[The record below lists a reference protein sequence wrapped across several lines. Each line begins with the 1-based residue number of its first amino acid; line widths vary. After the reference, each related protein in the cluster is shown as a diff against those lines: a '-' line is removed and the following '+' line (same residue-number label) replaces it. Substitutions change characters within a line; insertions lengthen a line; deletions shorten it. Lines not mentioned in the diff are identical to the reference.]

1 MKLWWSLK
9 WVMGSIWIV
18 ACFQII
24 YTTLKECFPTLFR
37 WLRCLW
43 LSSPLPPCPMAV
55 PLTIP
60 FSSSIGSAL
69 FQMFCFSAT
78 FFHHPPSFP
87 RLWLLHFF
95 FLAVSRC
102 AFKSLVRSLLQFS
115 SLCSAL
121 CLTSFVPQKGWFLI
135 DLKFS
140 QNTCFK
146 SEATS
151 D

>member
-9 WVMGSIWIV
+9 WVTGNIWIV
-18 ACFQII
+18 TCCQII
-24 YTTLKECFPTLFR
+24 YRTVKECFPTLFR
-37 WLRCLW
+37 WLHCLW
-43 LSSPLPPCPMAV
+43 FSSPLPPCPVTV

-60 FSSSIGSAL
+60 FSSSIGPAL
-69 FQMFCFSAT
+69 FWIFCLSAT
-78 FFHHPPSFP
+78 FLHQPPLLP
-87 RLWLLHFF
+87 RLWLLGFF
-95 FLAVSRC
+95 AISRH
-102 AFKSLVRSLLQFS
+102 ALKSLLMSLLQFIS
-115 SLCSAL
+115 VCSAL
-121 CLTSFVPQKGWFLI
+121 CPTSFVPQKGWFLI